1 MSAGGTCS
9 ERRDFSSRLCDLIV
23 IGVSCTEEVVRVPK
37 LPALDSHR
45 EVDILGRWHSV
56 GGNGLN
62 VALHAARLGATVALI
77 SKIPQSIAADVNMA
91 LDAAGVDRSLLV
103 HATDQEAPAVL
114 LVTDAQGEYAV
125 LVSDRSGLAFTPE
138 DITLPTRRS
147 TPAFVHIDG
156 FTLGAL
162 GSDSQLQAAQRWL
175 TLAASSPAALSIDL
189 NRAVCDSQ
197 PDRVREIVS
206 QADILF
212 ANAYEAQ
219 TVTGVDNADTAA
231 CRLVDSGA
239 GSVVV
244 KDGAAGLVCATS
256 QSMERVPAI
265 ALPKSE
271 SLADS
276 IGAGDGV
283 AAGTLHGL
291 GRGLPLVEAAR
302 YGAAVAAFV
311 CTGHGSQGAVF
322 DAADVARLLQGAQP

>member
-9 ERRDFSSRLCDLIV
+9 ERRDFSSRRCDLIV

-37 LPALDSHR
+37 LPSLDSHR

-62 VALHAARLGATVALI
+62 VALHAARLGAGVALI
-77 SKIPQSIAADVNMA
+77 SKIPQSIAADVSAA
-91 LDAAGVDRSLLV
+91 LDASGVDSAFLV
-103 HATDQEAPAVL
+103 HAPDQEAPAVL

-138 DITLPTRRS
+138 DMASHPPLD
-147 TPAFVHIDG
+147 AAYVHIDG

-219 TVTGVDNADTAA
+219 TVTGVDDAETAA

-239 GSVVV
+239 AAVVV

-256 QSMERVPAI
+256 QSLERMPAFS
-265 ALPKSE
+265 LPISD
-271 SLADS
+271 SIADS
-276 IGAGDGV
+276 VGAGDGV
-283 AAGTLHGL
+283 AAGTLYGL
-291 GRGLPLVEAAR
+291 TRGLPLEDAAR

-311 CTGHGSQGAVF
+311 CTGHGSQGAAF